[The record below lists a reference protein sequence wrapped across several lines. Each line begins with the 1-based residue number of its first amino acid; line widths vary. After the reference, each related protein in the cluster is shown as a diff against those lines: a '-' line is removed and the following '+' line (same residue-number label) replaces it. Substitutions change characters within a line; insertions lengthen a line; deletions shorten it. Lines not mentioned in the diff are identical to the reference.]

1 MVADLG
7 GDFKDG
13 AEVVGGDFKDGA
25 EVVGGGGFKDV
36 VVVDLGGGF
45 TDVVDVDVDE
55 IKGASCG
62 VPDIRGRVGRGG
74 G

>member
-13 AEVVGGDFKDGA
+13 AEVV
-25 EVVGGGGFKDV
+25 GGGFKDV

-45 TDVVDVDVDE
+45 TDVVDVDVED